1 MADKHCG
8 TAAKVEAHRA
18 SWAIISATGFL
29 GILVASGRFG
39 VAAKKRPFPS
49 ATLIIVSVLPSARP
63 FR

>member
-29 GILVASGRFG
+29 GILIASGRFG
-39 VAAKKRPFPS
+39 VAAKNARF
-49 ATLIIVSVLPSARP
+49 LPLP
-63 FR
+63 